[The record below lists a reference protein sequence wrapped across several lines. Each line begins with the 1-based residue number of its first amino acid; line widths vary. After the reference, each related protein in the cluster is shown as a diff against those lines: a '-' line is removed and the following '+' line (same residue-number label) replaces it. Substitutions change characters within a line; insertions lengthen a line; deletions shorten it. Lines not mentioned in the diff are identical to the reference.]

1 MKILVTPEYSHLLNN
16 NSKPVYCIRRTPNFI
31 PTQGKLGGMELIT
44 AEGPI
49 HFCGDHCP
57 FFKLTLTEVAD
68 DAYLATVEIRC
79 GNIENEIP
87 IHYCEVVKPEK
98 ESILKK
104 L

>member
-44 AEGPI
+44 AECPI

-57 FFKLTLTEVAD
+57 FFNAGFISQEQTLA
-68 DAYLATVEIRC
+68 AVEISC
-79 GNIENEIP
+79 GSMENEKP
-87 IHYCEVVKPEK
+87 IYTCEVVKPEK
-98 ESILKK
+98 ENILKK

>member
-31 PTQGKLGGMELIT
+31 PTQGKLGGMDLIT

-57 FFKLTLTEVAD
+57 FFKTSKSDEGIV
-68 DAYLATVEIRC
+68 VEIHC
-79 GNIENEIP
+79 GNMENEIP
-87 IHYCEVVKPEK
+87 IYSCEVVKPEK

-104 L
+104 V

>member
-31 PTQGKLGGMELIT
+31 PTQGKLGGMDLIT

-57 FFKLTLTEVAD
+57 FFKASYVGQEQTMANI
-68 DAYLATVEIRC
+68 EIRC

-87 IHYCEVVKPEK
+87 IITAQVVKSVK
-98 ESILKK
+98 ENSLKIS
-104 L
+104 

>member
-57 FFKLTLTEVAD
+57 FFKVTFYAP
-68 DAYLATVEIRC
+68 APKQALATVEIQC
-79 GNIENEIP
+79 GNLENEIP
-87 IHYCEVVKPEK
+87 IRNCEVVKPEK
-98 ESILKK
+98 ENILKK